1 LDLFARLFP
10 VISSMVAARIVA
22 LLPALI
28 VAADVKQAQD
38 VKVDWEKLT
47 DFSTDVSA
55 SVQNQWGPDRVEVKG
70 LNLTGHIQFDLAN
83 ERLKVT
89 VRSTFDLAQG
99 PIDVQGQGVSEL
111 YFDPK
116 HGAHIKE
123 SATLHSALGSQ
134 EVAYCIKTDVPAGK
148 VPPGGMLQAML
159 EAKEPM
165 VEQSLNAAPHTCVG
179 TPCMDGDLVYST
191 LAPGVTL
198 TIEPDGTP
206 VSVIASEGGQINFK
220 NWKKGAGEM
229 EEPHCVEQSP
239 ANVMPSISL
248 IMMDAVSDQLVQSVP
263 MHPLGKHLARLT
275 VLLQE
280 KRLQVPSEPAWHSAV
295 LPFVAGMSGAAVV
308 LAFVKVMAGKR
319 VHSEP
324 LLSAA

>member
-1 LDLFARLFP
+1 
-10 VISSMVAARIVA
+10 MVAARIVA

-28 VAADVKQAQD
+28 VAQD
-38 VKVDWEKLT
+38 VKVDWDKLT

-55 SVQNQWGPDRVEVKG
+55 SVQNKNGPEGVEVKD
-70 LNLTGHIQFDLAN
+70 LKLTGHIQFDLGN

-111 YFDPK
+111 YFDPT

-123 SATLHSALGSQ
+123 SATLHSALGGSQ
-134 EVAYCIKTDVPAGK
+134 EVAYCIKTDVPPGK
-148 VPPGGMLQAML
+148 VPPGAMLQQMV

-165 VEQSLNAAPHTCVG
+165 VEQSLNGAPHTVDGPDVVYRTPYG
-179 TPCMDGDLVYST
+179 TI
-191 LAPGVTL
+191 

-206 VSVIASEGGQINFK
+206 VSAIVNEGGQLTFK
-220 NWKKGAGEM
+220 NWKKGAGEIK
-229 EEPHCVEQSP
+229 EPHCVEQSP

-248 IMMDAVSDQLVQSVP
+248 IMMDAVSDQMVQSAP

-308 LAFVKVMAGKR
+308 LAFVKVIAGKR